1 MYSILLSLH
10 SLVRWLV
17 LASLL
22 YAIINSYIGWR
33 RQREFS
39 ATDNAVRHWTAT
51 IVHIQFML
59 GIVLYFLSPIVSYFH
74 NNFREAVHLR
84 EIRFFGMEHSLMM
97 VIAVSI
103 ISVGSAKA
111 KRKSNDQEK
120 FKTIALWFFIG
131 LLFIMSSI
139 PWSFSP
145 LVNRPNFR
153 GF

>member
-1 MYSILLSLH
+1 LH

-74 NNFREAVHLR
+74 NNFKEAIHLR

-111 KRKSNDQEK
+111 KRKSNGQEK
-120 FKTIALWFFIG
+120 FKTIAIWFFI
-131 LLFIMSSI
+131 
-139 PWSFSP
+139 
-145 LVNRPNFR
+145 
-153 GF
+153 